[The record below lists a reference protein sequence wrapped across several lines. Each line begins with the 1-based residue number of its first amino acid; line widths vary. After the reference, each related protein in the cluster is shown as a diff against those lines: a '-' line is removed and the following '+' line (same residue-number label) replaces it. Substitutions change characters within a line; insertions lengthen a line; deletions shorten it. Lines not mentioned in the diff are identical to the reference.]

1 MTLSA
6 FPYPGGKTNY
16 VDEIVTHFPEHRRYV
31 EPFGG
36 SAALLLNK
44 PESYIEVYNDKNSD
58 VVHFFETV
66 RDRRDELKKWLR
78 CTPFSRELHSRWTEE
93 FFNGYR
99 PEDDIERAG
108 RWFYLRYT
116 QFGGKLNGPSGFKA
130 SGKRNEAL
138 SFRGGIDELDAV
150 VERLQEVTLENQDYS
165 TVIERYDREN
175 TLFYL
180 DPPYVG
186 PGDEIYRCEFDHAA
200 LLKQLADV
208 DGYWVLSYSELP
220 DAPVPRSLVG
230 DLEFREFGASYSLH
244 YTVDEGRREA
254 TERLV
259 MNFNPRQT
267 PGFSEAEQTTL
278 VADGGSRNHRN
289 VQPDTNR
296 SENSE

>member
-1 MTLSA
+1 VTLSA

-16 VDEIVTHFPEHRRYV
+16 IDDIVSYFPEHRRYV

-36 SAALLLNK
+36 SAAILLNK

-58 VVHFFETV
+58 VVHFFKTV
-66 RDRRDELKKWLR
+66 RDRRDELEEWLR

-93 FFNGYR
+93 FFDGYR
-99 PEDDIERAG
+99 PDDDIERAG

-116 QFGGKLNGPSGFKA
+116 QYGAKLNGPSGFKA

-138 SFRGGIDELDAV
+138 SFRGGIDALDAV
-150 VERLQEVTLENQDYS
+150 VGRLQEVTLENQDYS
-165 TVIERYDREN
+165 TVVERYDRDN

-186 PGDEIYRCEFDHAA
+186 PGDEIYQCEFDHAA
-200 LLKQLADV
+200 LLEQLADV
-208 DGYWVLSYSELP
+208 DGYWILSYSEFP
-220 DAPVPRSLVG
+220 DVPVPSSLVG
-230 DLEFREFGASYSLH
+230 ELEFYEFGASYSLH
-244 YTVDEGRREA
+244 YTGDEGRREA

-259 MNFNPRQT
+259 MNFDPRQT

-278 VADGGSRNHRN
+278 VAATDGGNDCTVSPATD
-289 VQPDTNR
+289 Q
-296 SENSE
+296 